1 VIAPLLDPR
10 TRDKIIILGT
20 DYKDRLLQD
29 IDAEQ
34 LPVQYGGTCTVPLHD
49 SSTERAVRAL
59 VQSNLPAADTTFL
72 PAVDT
77 TPADITST
85 ATDAAGAATT
95 CSGAESNINSDVG
108 ADNAVNNAANSST
121 TAAAT
126 TGGTATA
133 GAAIIAVTTA
143 DKPAAFSS

>member
-20 DYKDRLLQD
+20 DYKERLLQD

-59 VQSNLPAADTTFL
+59 VQSNLPAAGTATTTAITTDT
-72 PAVDT
+72 
-77 TPADITST
+77 TST
-85 ATDAAGAATT
+85 ATATAGSAADVST
-95 CSGAESNINSDVG
+95 SGAESSINSSVGADSAVNINST
-108 ADNAVNNAANSST
+108 ADSN
-121 TAAAT
+121 TAAAA
-126 TGGTATA
+126 ATA
-133 GAAIIAVTTA
+133 GKATTA
-143 DKPAAFSS
+143 GLDKLAAVSV

>member
-20 DYKDRLLQD
+20 DYKERLLQD

-59 VQSNLPAADTTFL
+59 VQSNLPAYDTTITDITT
-72 PAVDT
+72 DT
-77 TPADITST
+77 TST
-85 ATDAAGAATT
+85 AEVAAATS
-95 CSGAESNINSDVG
+95 SGAKSSNHSGVG
-108 ADNAVNNAANSST
+108 ADKAINNTANGSNA
-121 TAAAT
+121 AAAT
-126 TGGTATA
+126 TSGNA
-133 GAAIIAVTTA
+133 GAY
-143 DKPAAFSS
+143 KPAAVSS